1 VSTSFGDTDNESKC
15 LLRYILFLPI
25 VIDGSL
31 SDPAVMSIGLEIGGG
46 VEFGC
51 FRR

>member
-1 VSTSFGDTDNESKC
+1 VSISFGNTDNESKC
-15 LLRYILFLPI
+15 LLRPVLFLPI
-25 VIDGSL
+25 VIDGFL
-31 SDPAVMSIGLEIGGG
+31 SDPAVMSIGLEIGG